1 MLSSR
6 IKESGEPE
14 APRLYHPHPKQH
26 NLRKAT
32 TLGVA
37 TAGALSLPSLIPQRP
52 PGAHTLIPRYR
63 AGPAFVPQ
71 YSWIPI
77 PSPQRQSS
85 PSCSPGLVLSC
96 FSLKSV

>member
-1 MLSSR
+1 MRSSR

-14 APRLYHPHPKQH
+14 ALRLYHPHPKQH

-52 PGAHTLIPRYR
+52 PGAHTLIPATGQAPPVSHSTRGSPPLPLKGSPPR
-63 AGPAFVPQ
+63 PALQAWF
-71 YSWIPI
+71 
-77 PSPQRQSS
+77 
-85 PSCSPGLVLSC
+85 LAVLA
-96 FSLKSV
+96 